1 MSTSTP
7 DDQPIQTINENADS
21 VSGPGADTADTA
33 AAQAAAQE
41 LLRDLAGSTALL
53 PQSPPVEGEEPPGE
67 DAIALPVVEQ
77 DGTLFVPVFTTEE
90 RMRAAGADPE
100 TAVSVPLAG
109 LAAGWPDEELWLA
122 VDPAHQDGLA
132 LPPDAVRALPAFPEP
147 AGQDANG

>member
-7 DDQPIQTINENADS
+7 DDQSIQTSN
-21 VSGPGADTADTA
+21 DT
-33 AAQAAAQE
+33 AAQAADPAAEAAAQE
-41 LLRDLAGSTALL
+41 MLRDLAGSVALL

-77 DGTLFVPVFTTEE
+77 DGTLFVPVFTSED

-132 LPPDAVRALPAFPEP
+132 LPPDAVRALPAFLEP
-147 AGQDANG
+147 AGQDTNG